1 MFEEL
6 VLKNRSYRGFDRS
19 VPVTRELMLRWLGCV
34 RTSPS
39 ARNLQMLKFKP
50 VTDADACS
58 HLLALTRWGGALP
71 QMHLPP
77 EGHEPTAFLVVCAD
91 LKLGTCSENTMID
104 VGIAAQTFLLAAT
117 EDGFGGCMLRNFSHD
132 GVHDLLGLS
141 EWLSP
146 QLVIGLGK
154 PAEVAK
160 VVDLPESGS
169 VNYYREN
176 GIHCVPKRSLDELV
190 I

>member
-1 MFEEL
+1 MFEKL
-6 VLKNRSYRGFDRS
+6 VLKNRTCRGFDRS
-19 VPVTRELMLRWLGCV
+19 VPVTRENILRWLGCV
-34 RTSPS
+34 RVAPS

-50 VTDADACS
+50 VADAEICS
-58 HLLALTRWGGALP
+58 RLLPLTRWGGALP

-77 EGHEPTAFLVVCAD
+77 EGHEPTAFLVICAD
-91 LKLGTCSENTMID
+91 LSLGKCSENTMID
-104 VGIAAQTFLLAAT
+104 VGIAAQTFLLAAS
-117 EDGFGGCMLRNFSHD
+117 EDGFGGCMLRSFSPD
-132 GVHDLLGLS
+132 AVSELLGLPES
-141 EWLSP
+141 LSP

-154 PAEVAK
+154 PGEVAK

-176 GIHCVPKRSLDELV
+176 GVHCVPKRSLDELV